1 MIIGTDA
8 TSSFLFRFLNYGT
21 LDRCI
26 FPLRIVPQAYRGLRR
41 MPVPDED
48 ESLITIKFFETNQKP
63 VFDEGK
69 NGAET

>member
-1 MIIGTDA
+1 
-8 TSSFLFRFLNYGT
+8 
-21 LDRCI
+21 
-26 FPLRIVPQAYRGLRR
+26 